1 MSSWLSH
8 PIDLCHP
15 NHPSHFSFV
24 GPMLLFERFF
34 KDGRSPRRFYACSA
48 SRDRKDCSFFQWEEE
63 KISEA
68 RKKAHKEIIKKSRL
82 PFIEACHKYQ
92 SIFESLDNLQRKKC
106 LFCHSCGLLFM
117 PEEKGKHCTHEFEQA
132 GDLTKPTVLMR
143 PRENEKTQAVSS
155 KVFLHFICSAISS
168 HQITSQCLVYL
179 LQVKFVFS

>member
-68 RKKAHKEIIKKSRL
+68 RKKVHKEIIKTSRL
-82 PFIEACHKYQ
+82 LFIEACHKYQ